1 MLEDIKKIQSKEQ
14 YSDDDGNCSL
24 PQDIPCGDK
33 CAVTTTIGLIGG
45 KWKILI
51 LWQLRNRIR
60 RFGELVRLIPAA
72 NKKMLTQQLRELEA
86 DDLIHRKVYA
96 EVPPRVEYTLTETG
110 KSLQPVIDQIGNWG
124 TAYVE
129 KKKQALH
136 NSF

>member
-33 CAVTTTIGLIGG
+33 CAVTMTIGLIGG

-60 RFGELVRLIPAA
+60 RFGELRRLIPAA

-96 EVPPRVEYTLTETG
+96 EVPPRVEYRLTETG
-110 KSLQPVIDQIGNWG
+110 KSLQPVVDQIGNWG

-129 KKKQALH
+129 KKKA
-136 NSF
+136 SSS